1 MTAPAPP
8 RPAGPVQ
15 APSGLNDT
23 ASAPQQGAALH
34 QRPQP
39 VASSSRNPQ
48 LGPDPYFAYPTPTPE
63 QIEDELPPY
72 WESENVPLGPL
83 LDRLSRKGYRDLR
96 TLVEKTLPPLAPR
109 QKPKHIIEYAKTTRQ
124 AVLKYLAVL
133 RWKTSVDL
141 VTAAAAS
148 GLPAGPTA
156 SFPTPHSNGE
166 SNNTS
171 PATHPLKPKPRGADD
186 PVAQGKVTDAR
197 RIQHFLEHQNSQHQV
212 AIEHIRHVTKL
223 VETLRE
229 RNADLLTALSLQSTP
244 TYTRLPTTLTDS
256 FIPRPP
262 LNPPAVLDTVERL
275 NEHLLYRLRCVDYI
289 PPELIVEKVADG
301 RVHVRGGGA
310 QGWRAQLS
318 VVGFEDDSR
327 WWLTGVEWLWGSEGS
342 HSQKAFS
349 QEERQQILDLANLE
363 VLAPRPVP
371 EPAAGSEDT
380 TFVDSPLVRV
390 VNLLQHLSLA
400 YQLEVLFSQA
410 MILSQG
416 RWRGQLLVDTDRAKK
431 ELRVRYWTAKRT
443 ASQQPSHPAAGKRTQ
458 PPSSLG
464 TSRGPLVGGTL
475 TFSLAESSTPISE
488 ADKILRE
495 TAACGVQPTERA
507 VNLEI
512 RVQWEVGEAGVGGSL
527 TAGEAMDPSILS
539 INPGNLSMK
548 EILTTA
554 TRSHAR
560 HLSEATIT
568 PLLGVHRLT
577 LNPQNPPRIVES
589 DSPTRPLALVVP
601 LSEQHGNAHF
611 TVAVSATTGLI
622 EIEDT
627 STKDNGQVLE
637 NNRSLRAKL
646 ATASVND
653 QKTRLADDLHRLLSA
668 VIMEDVEDNLRQ
680 LGLYPVR
687 RVALRTHDLAKTDL
701 HPTST
706 VFVPLPVSQSHYF
719 VSKVTQD
726 GIAYELLKLLRVP
739 MDNGG
744 GLKMSVGDRIP
755 IELSKLIERRK
766 AKSQKRSLD
775 EDGTANVPDELDSQA
790 DISSL
795 CRFRVDSKDL
805 RDMFYYC
812 NALVAQTMVEQQLKD
827 RGIPYTTHFPEDTD
841 FPSPRSRSAL
851 AGMVPNLC
859 VNASDLF
866 KDGRTAEVAAPK
878 VFLVI
883 NDWWKGAKCSVET
896 IVRLRHR
903 PSVNDTSHA
912 NVAPASSTAARAEG
926 IRFDQATSTVRF
938 RAPNVSRCVPDFLEQ
953 WERLSKVI
961 IVAGDVNRLNKT
973 EKFRDIRMLSFDL
986 CTATLQY
993 APGYQVAITYT
1004 PTSDSYEASFFRS
1017 SAVPST
1023 PAAPSATPAV
1033 DGEPS
1038 PHQLI
1043 APLLSHHLNELT
1055 AQSPS
1060 ASDAL
1065 GSNGQQF
1072 IQLLRATLPLLLEV
1086 ESLRVA
1092 SATEYPMLVV
1102 RSVTQYRLVWDHE
1115 GTTRYAL
1122 DATLTADSSRFL
1134 ITDASAQRPG
1144 VPLDLT
1150 CGPLSTIPNLERAV
1164 AKGFQAA
1171 RVAKVHTPGSLAF
1184 GTPAA
1189 MMTPGTVTAATP
1201 GKTPGRT
1208 PAAHAPTRT
1217 IAPVMPPVLRL
1228 DNGMSILCNV
1238 TVVQDVLRA
1247 MAGEIETAIASGLR

>member
-1 MTAPAPP
+1 MTAPAPV
-8 RPAGPVQ
+8 RPSGAVQ
-15 APSGLNDT
+15 AQPGVHNT
-23 ASAPQQGAALH
+23 APPAPQQPGAAALH

-39 VASSSRNPQ
+39 IASSSRNPQ
-48 LGPDPYFAYPTPTPE
+48 LGPDPYFAYPTPTAE

-72 WESENVPLGPL
+72 WETENVPLGPM

-171 PATHPLKPKPRGADD
+171 PATHPLKPKARTGDD
-186 PVAQGKVTDAR
+186 SVAQGKVTDAR
-197 RIQHFLEHQNSQHQV
+197 RIQQFLEHQNSQHEV

-229 RNADLLTALSLQSTP
+229 RNADLLTALSLQSTGS
-244 TYTRLPTTLTDS
+244 YTRLPTALTDS

-262 LNPPAVLDTVERL
+262 LNPPAVIDTVERL

-289 PPELIVEKVADG
+289 PPELVVEKVADG
-301 RVHVRGGGA
+301 RVHVRGGGS

-327 WWLTGVEWLWGSEGS
+327 WWLTGLEWAWGSEGTRS
-342 HSQKAFS
+342 HKAFS
-349 QEERQQILDLANLE
+349 VEERQQILDLANIE
-363 VLAPRPVP
+363 VLAARPVP
-371 EPAAGSEDT
+371 ETNGASDDGT
-380 TFVDSPLVRV
+380 VVDSPLVRV
-390 VNLLQHLSLA
+390 YNLLQHLSLA

-410 MILSQG
+410 MVLSQG

-431 ELRVRYWTAKRT
+431 ELRVRYWTPKRQ
-443 ASQQPSHPAAGKRTQ
+443 APPQPPHGAAGKRPQ

-464 TSRGPLVGGTL
+464 SSRTPAPVGGTL
-475 TFSLAESSTPISE
+475 IFSLTESSTPVSE
-488 ADKILRE
+488 AEKILRE
-495 TAACGVQPTERA
+495 TAACGVRPTERA

-512 RVQWEVGEAGVGGSL
+512 KVQWEVGEAGAGGSL
-527 TAGEAMDPSILS
+527 TAGDSMDTSALS
-539 INPGNLSMK
+539 INPSNLSMK
-548 EILTTA
+548 DILTTA
-554 TRSHAR
+554 TRTHAKL
-560 HLSEATIT
+560 LSEVTTA
-568 PLLGVHRLT
+568 PLLGLQRLT

-611 TVAVSATTGLI
+611 TVSVSATTGLI

-653 QKTRLADDLHRLLSA
+653 HKTRLADDLHRLLSA

-719 VSKVTQD
+719 VSKVTHD

-744 GLKMSVGDRIP
+744 ALKMAVGDRIP
-755 IELSKLIERRK
+755 IELSKLVERRK
-766 AKSQKRSLD
+766 TKSQKRSLD
-775 EDGTANVPDELDSQA
+775 EDGTVNVPDEVDPQDGS
-790 DISSL
+790 

-827 RGIPYTTHFPEDTD
+827 RGIPYTTHFPEETD

-903 PSVNDTSHA
+903 PSVNETSPA

-1004 PTSDSYEASFFRS
+1004 PTSDSYETSFFRS
-1017 SAVPST
+1017 SAITST

-1055 AQSPS
+1055 AQSPQ
-1060 ASDAL
+1060 ATDAL

-1092 SATEYPMLVV
+1092 SATEYPVLVV
-1102 RSVTQYRLVWDHE
+1102 RSVTQYRLVWDHD

-1134 ITDASAQRPG
+1134 ITDASQQRPG
-1144 VPLDLT
+1144 IPLDLT
-1150 CGPLSTIPNLERAV
+1150 CGPLTAIPNLERAV

-1171 RVAKVHTPGSLAF
+1171 RVA
-1184 GTPAA
+1184 AA
-1189 MMTPGTVTAATP
+1189 MTPGAIAATP

-1208 PAAHAPTRT
+1208 PAAHAHVHAPTRT

-1228 DNGMSILCNV
+1228 DNGTSILCNV

-1247 MAGEIETAIASGLR
+1247 MAGEIETAIAAGLK